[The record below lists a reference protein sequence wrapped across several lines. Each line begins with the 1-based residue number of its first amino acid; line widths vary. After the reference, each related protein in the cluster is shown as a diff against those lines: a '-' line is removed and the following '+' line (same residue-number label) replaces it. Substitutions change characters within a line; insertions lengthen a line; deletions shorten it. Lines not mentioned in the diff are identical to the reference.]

1 MARACGADR
10 MAGRAAQATD
20 GAPSVALPGN
30 FISAVR
36 AKRLDVGG
44 KRSHHGRRSTANQ
57 SDTIERRQHV
67 SADGF
72 PSPSIEPSR
81 RPDASEPRPAR
92 VEALV
97 VDRLIA
103 QLEAI
108 WEHRLGLVVAPPGAG
123 KSTLLAAFTR
133 GLDVPVAWYEADRW
147 DTTPM
152 VLIARLAEAFR
163 GVDGA
168 RVEDWVDVDDVLA
181 GIAGIRAPRVLLVI
195 DDLHAIE
202 ATPAEGVIERLIARG
217 PANLHVLAA
226 SRSQPRFNV
235 SRLRVAGRVLELRP
249 DDLRF
254 RTWEVERLFRDVYGD
269 PIPPV
274 ELARLARWTEGW
286 AAGLQLFHLA
296 THGRTASERR
306 AVLRLL
312 GPRSRLANEY
322 LAQNALDRVSDEL
335 REFLVASSVLGR
347 LSGPLCDTLLG
358 RTGSAALLEELERRC
373 LFTTRVGSDA
383 TYRYHEVFRSHL
395 QGVLLAQVGAEGARA
410 RFQAAGDVLMANGLP
425 AEALEA
431 YVRAEAWDIVERLL
445 GTEGQ
450 AIAEGPLRWL
460 GLEAQHA
467 LPDDAWLGLAGAR
480 RLRAEGRFRDAV
492 DAYGTVARES
502 RSAAASEHARRERAA
517 IGAWLQ
523 PDAAPAAE
531 ATGSWWAQL
540 RRALQRDPRAVA
552 RDARF
557 EPDAGLRL
565 AGGLAALAAGD
576 LREARGTFDDIAE
589 DPDVEDVVACV
600 AQMARGAAA
609 LLAGNVVDGIVALN
623 GAIGAAEGLG
633 WEWLARV
640 GRSLLAL
647 SGRLEHRREAG
658 RLAET
663 AHSVGDAWGAALA
676 ALATAWG
683 GLEGSDGRDAGA
695 AVRAV
700 AGLGAPV
707 LQAWATAVGALEA
720 ALPDERPTA
729 EAVAAVLVRNARAQ
743 ARTTQVPT
751 LEAVASL
758 ADAVRRQDELE
769 AAEWL
774 DRLWHEHGLR
784 VPVPARQAQVDA
796 QAPVV
801 AAESV
806 PALGVDDRD
815 LASPARLRLLG
826 QFQLEIGG
834 EAADLGAMRPRVRSL
849 LQVLA
854 MHVGT
859 SVHRET
865 ISEVL
870 WPEADPGALARNLH
884 VAIASLRRVLEPE
897 ATRGGFRFIL
907 RDGES
912 YRLELPSGSEVD
924 LAHFEAAVAETRAAL
939 ARRDLAGV
947 ERWGRLALE
956 RYAGDLLPDA
966 GPAEW
971 VVTRRDAL
979 RSQSVQVAELLAAA
993 LLERGDPAGS
1003 AAVCTAAL
1011 ERDRYHDP
1019 LWRTLIA
1026 AREASGDQAAARS
1039 VRAAY
1044 RRTLDEL
1051 GV

>member
-1 MARACGADR
+1 
-10 MAGRAAQATD
+10 
-20 GAPSVALPGN
+20 V
-30 FISAVR
+30 
-36 AKRLDVGG
+36 
-44 KRSHHGRRSTANQ
+44 ST
-57 SDTIERRQHV
+57 
-67 SADGF
+67 DGF

-81 RPDASEPRPAR
+81 RPDAREPRPAR

-108 WEHRLGLVVAPPGAG
+108 WHHRLGLVVAPPGAG
-123 KSTLLAAFTR
+123 KSTLLTAFTR

-163 GVDGA
+163 DVDGA
-168 RVEDWVDVDDVLA
+168 HVEDWVDVEDVLA
-181 GIAGIRAPRVLLVI
+181 GIADIRAPRVLLVI

-202 ATPAEGVIERLIARG
+202 GTAAEAVVERIVARA
-217 PANLHVLAA
+217 PTNLHVLAA

-347 LSGPLCDTLLG
+347 LSGPLCDTLLD
-358 RTGSAALLEELERRC
+358 RAGSAMLLEELERLC
-373 LFTTRVGSDA
+373 LFTTRVGSEA

-395 QGVLLAQVGAEGARA
+395 QGVLLSEVGAEGARA
-410 RFQAAGDVLMANGLP
+410 RFLAAGDVLMANGLP

-460 GLEAQHA
+460 GLESQHA

-480 RLRAEGRFRDAV
+480 RLRAEGRFREAV
-492 DAYGTVARES
+492 EAYGTVARES
-502 RSAAASEHARRERAA
+502 RSAAAAEHARRERSA

-523 PDAAPAAE
+523 PDTTPGPE
-531 ATGSWWAQL
+531 LTGSWWAQL
-540 RRALQRDPRAVA
+540 RRALQRDPRSVA
-552 RDARF
+552 RDARSGH
-557 EPDAGLRL
+557 DAGSRL

-576 LREARGTFDDIAE
+576 LREARGAFDDLAE
-589 DPDVEDVVACV
+589 DPDVEDLVACV
-600 AQMARGAAA
+600 AQMARGVAA
-609 LLAGNVVDGIVALN
+609 LLAGNGVDGVVALN

-647 SGRLEHRREAG
+647 SGRPDHRREAG

-663 AHSVGDAWGAALA
+663 ASAAGDAWGAALA
-676 ALATAWG
+676 TLAWAWG
-683 GLEGSDGRDAGA
+683 GLDGTGAPGDGA
-695 AVRAV
+695 AARAM

-707 LQAWATAVGALEA
+707 LQAWATAISALEA
-720 ALPDERPTA
+720 ALPGESG
-729 EAVAAVLVRNARAQ
+729 AAGIVRGGSGATELVRTARAQ
-743 ARTTQVPT
+743 ARTALVPA

-758 ADAVRRQDELE
+758 ADSLLRHDESE
-769 AAEWL
+769 AAGWF
-774 DRLWHEHGLR
+774 DRLWQEHGLR
-784 VPVPARQAQVDA
+784 VPVAAPRAPTDSRAAAVGAVARGTAAHAANDLGEATPA
-796 QAPVV
+796 
-801 AAESV
+801 S
-806 PALGVDDRD
+806 
-815 LASPARLRLLG
+815 LRLLG

-834 EAADLGAMRPRVRSL
+834 EAADLGAIRPRVRSL

-854 MHVGT
+854 MHVGA

-865 ISEVL
+865 ISEIL

-912 YRLELPSGSEVD
+912 YRLELPAGSEVD
-924 LAHFEAAVAETRAAL
+924 LLHFEEAVAETRAAL
-939 ARRDLAGV
+939 ARQDLPGV

-956 RYAGDLLPDA
+956 RYTGDLLPEA

-971 VVTRRDAL
+971 VVARRDGL
-979 RSQSVQVAELLAAA
+979 RSQAVQVAELLAAA
-993 LLERGDPAGS
+993 LLERGDSAGS

-1044 RRTLDEL
+1044 QRTLDEL